1 MSIEPI
7 AALGSTAPS
16 IEMAATGF
24 VEQQQPSLFA
34 QLMEQ
39 ATALNDRMQAND
51 ASLQSLAMGDT
62 DQLHRVMMNL
72 ESTRL
77 RFDLMLQVRNK
88 VLDAYQELMRQQ
100 V

>member
-1 MSIEPI
+1 MSIEPV
-7 AALGSTAPS
+7 AALSSTAPS
-16 IEMAATGF
+16 IEMAATGL

-39 ATALNDRMQAND
+39 AAALNGRMQAND
-51 ASLQSLAMGDT
+51 ASLQSLAVGDT
-62 DQLHRVMMNL
+62 DQLHRVMLNL

-77 RFDLMLQVRNK
+77 TFDLMLQVRNK